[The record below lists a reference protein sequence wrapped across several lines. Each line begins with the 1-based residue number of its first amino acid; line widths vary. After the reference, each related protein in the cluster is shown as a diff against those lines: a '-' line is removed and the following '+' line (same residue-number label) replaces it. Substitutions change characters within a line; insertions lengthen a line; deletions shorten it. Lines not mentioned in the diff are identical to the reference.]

1 MEVPV
6 NFDIGNSSGT
16 EPNTLKNTSEK
27 RPSSNQSTLS
37 YADLNC
43 EQPLAG
49 LGLQQLEK
57 RTELSCKKELERGK
71 RHIAFSACSCRPE
84 PQQQPAVYRVAGAWQ
99 AAAVSAPLPFAT
111 EENLSKVCNVDG
123 PWSGG
128 GIGQA
133 AAFAVV
139 LVCRHEN
146 NWKAR
151 TTRTTTT
158 VQGCRSRGA
167 WPTRF

>member
-16 EPNTLKNTSEK
+16 EPNTSKNNWRSEI

-84 PQQQPAVYRVAGAWQ
+84 PHSTELLEPGRRRRCRRHCRLPQKRICQKFVTSTALGP
-99 AAAVSAPLPFAT
+99 AAASAKQQLLQQFWFAAMKIIGKP
-111 EENLSKVCNVDG
+111 ELHAQLLLCRAVG
-123 PWSGG
+123 AGG
-128 GIGQA
+128 
-133 AAFAVV
+133 
-139 LVCRHEN
+139 E
-146 NWKAR
+146 
-151 TTRTTTT
+151 
-158 VQGCRSRGA
+158 A

>member
-6 NFDIGNSSGT
+6 NFDIGNSSAT
-16 EPNTLKNTSEK
+16 EPNTLKNTAEK

-84 PQQQPAVYRVAGAWQ
+84 PHSTELLEPGSRRRRRCRRHCR
-99 AAAVSAPLPFAT
+99 LPQKRICQKFVTSTA
-111 EENLSKVCNVDG
+111 LG
-123 PWSGG
+123 P
-128 GIGQA
+128 A

-158 VQGCRSRGA
+158 VQGCRSPWGEA
-167 WPTRF
+167 WPTKG